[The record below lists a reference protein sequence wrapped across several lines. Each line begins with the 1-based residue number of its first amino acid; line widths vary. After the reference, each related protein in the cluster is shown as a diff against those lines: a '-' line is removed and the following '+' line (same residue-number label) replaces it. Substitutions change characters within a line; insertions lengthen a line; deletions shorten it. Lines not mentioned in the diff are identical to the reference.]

1 MKLASLPCAALAL
14 SLLASPASA
23 ALTAEQK
30 ELDLRIA
37 AAEYAKLYGP
47 YEWKRDVIGFDLYN
61 LSPWIARA
69 RATKTDIEFY
79 EVMGQYVASLQDSH
93 ASFQLYSSFS
103 YSLPLHADIYDGKAI
118 VDGISRVQL
127 PAAQFPIQ
135 IGDEVV
141 LVNGRPVEEVIQA
154 NSLLVPAANV
164 WARRRAALGRVFIGT
179 QITDPLAYKIGDTVD
194 FTIKSRTT
202 GAEATY
208 TIPVS
213 KSGQPLEEGGTTP
226 SPVFR
231 ASPPATFMRANA
243 AETRA
248 AQSGA
253 AESRAAQFRAAEP
266 DDYFPPWVTALA
278 PLQNAR
284 VESPDHA
291 ILSFGSRPGFTLP
304 AGFVQRLG
312 RLSTDD
318 YFSGTFT
325 SGGQRIG
332 YLRIPTFTPKNTPA
346 ATLRQFETE
355 IQFFNENTD
364 GLILDIMR
372 NPGGNACYAD
382 ELLRRVIPGGFRTAL
397 FEIRASY
404 VYASFYKDAVDAL
417 TAAGAPPQLIATY
430 QGFLDEVLSAAGRSR
445 GRTAP
450 LPICSDS
457 ADRTAAAIVYSK
469 PAILLADELTASA
482 GDLFAASFQDARR
495 GPIFGFR
502 TNGAGGTV
510 QPRESAPYSEF
521 ATSTTLSLMYR
532 AREAAI
538 QGYPVTHYVENV
550 GVWPDVPYNYM
561 SLDNLLSGG
570 AAFRDSA
577 IATLVGEITRSR

>member
-1 MKLASLPCAALAL
+1 MKLASLPCAVLAL
-14 SLLASPASA
+14 SLLSSPAPA

-30 ELDLRIA
+30 ELDFRIA

-47 YEWKRDVIGFDLYN
+47 YEWKRDVVGFDLYN

-103 YSLPLHADIYDGKAI
+103 YSLPLHADLYDGKAI

-127 PAAQFPIQ
+127 PASQFPIQ

-141 LVNGRPVEEVIQA
+141 LVNGRPVDEVIQA

-179 QITDPLAYKIGDTVD
+179 QITDPLAYKIGDTVEL
-194 FTIKSRTT
+194 TIKSRTT

-231 ASPPATFMRANA
+231 ASPDAAPAP
-243 AETRA
+243 
-248 AQSGA
+248 
-253 AESRAAQFRAAEP
+253 AAEP

-318 YFSGTFT
+318 YFSGTFS

-382 ELLRRVIPGGFRTAL
+382 ELLRRVIPGGFRSAL

-417 TAAGAPPQLIATY
+417 TSAGAPPQLIATY

-445 GRTAP
+445 GRTVP
-450 LPICSDS
+450 LPLCSDS

-521 ATSTTLSLMYR
+521 STSTTLSLMYR